1 MQLAD
6 FDYDY
11 PPELVAQHPLPQRDA
26 SRLLV
31 LDRGTGASAYRQMTA
46 LPEYL
51 RPGDLVVLNET
62 KVLPLRVFGTREP
75 AGRVE
80 LLLLRELETSA
91 DTTTWEALA
100 APRRRLRAGTRLRFE
115 DGLTAVLLPR
125 HDADGSVVV
134 QFAVAAAT
142 LRALLSRIGIPPLPP
157 YIKRPRGSADFA
169 DRERYQT
176 IYATT
181 PGSAAAP
188 TAGLHFTPALLETCR
203 AVGASIATVTLHVGI
218 DTFQP
223 IRTDT
228 VEAHRMHGEAYA
240 VPTTTW
246 EAIAAAKSR
255 GGRVFAVGT
264 TTVRALESAHRNRHH
279 TTTRLFIYP
288 GFSFQVVDA
297 LLTNFHQPRSS
308 LLVMVSAFAGRERV
322 LASYREAIAQRY
334 RLFSYGDA
342 MLIC

>member
-1 MQLAD
+1 MLLAD
-6 FDYDY
+6 FEYEY
-11 PPELVAQHPLPQRDA
+11 PPALVAQHPLPQRDA

-31 LDRGTGASAYRQMTA
+31 LERGTGAIAHRQMTA

-62 KVLPLRVFGTREP
+62 KVLPLRLHGTREP

-80 LLLLRELETSA
+80 LLLLRELEATA
-91 DTTTWEALA
+91 NTTTWEALA
-100 APRRRLRAGTRLRFE
+100 APRRRLRAGTRLRFDE
-115 DGLTAVLLPR
+115 RLTAVVLPR
-125 HDADGSVVV
+125 HDADGRVVV

-142 LRALLSRIGIPPLPP
+142 VRTLLPRIGIPPLPP
-157 YIKRPRGSADFA
+157 YIKRPRGLMDPE
-169 DRERYQT
+169 DKERYQT

-188 TAGLHFTPALLETCR
+188 TAGLHFTPALLAACR
-203 AVGASIATVTLHVGI
+203 AAGADMATVTLHVGI

-228 VEAHRMHGEAYA
+228 VEAHQMHGEAYA
-240 VPTTTW
+240 VPAATW
-246 EAIAAAKSR
+246 EAIAATKSR
-255 GGRVFAVGT
+255 GGRVTAVGT
-264 TTVRALESAHRNRHH
+264 TTVRALESMAQDRFQSH
-279 TTTRLFIYP
+279 TRLFIYP
-288 GFSFQVVDA
+288 GFQFQVVDA

-322 LASYREAIAQRY
+322 LATYREAIAQRY